1 MCDSFRCMHGIVV
14 ERISIKKFDS
24 FVHTMYKMQG
34 ILRKQNES

>member
-1 MCDSFRCMHGIVV
+1 MCDSFRCMHGTVV
-14 ERISIKKFDS
+14 ECIAIQKVDS

>member
-1 MCDSFRCMHGIVV
+1 MCDSFRCMHGIAV
-14 ERISIKKFDS
+14 ECISILEVNS